1 MKVFR
6 GTILKE
12 ELEFLTKSE
21 LNFLIQACSILNEIN
36 ILHKITLFS
45 NKDVKTDAGRRAQNS
60 QSLFLFIILTGKLWE
75 GWELVE
81 KAYFGTKLSK
91 TYHNLLPQEGIDR
104 LSDLKSYFSKSDNLV
119 KKVRNKIAFHYDSSE
134 MLDQFRKAP
143 KNEIFEIYLSESQ
156 GNCFYFLPSVLLL
169 NAILEW
175 TGISD
180 SMKAT
185 DAFFSDVLTIAR
197 WFIDFLNLCVV
208 TIAKKN
214 VQWKWEEIDI
224 PDPVG
229 IDEVVLPYFVAE
241 SPNKSYDPSSKEKR
255 Q

>member
-1 MKVFR
+1 MKVYK
-6 GTILKE
+6 GTVSKV
-12 ELEFLTKSE
+12 ELESLTKSE
-21 LNFLIQACSILNEIN
+21 LNFLIQACAMLNEIN

-60 QSLFLFIILTGKLWE
+60 QSLFLLIILAGKLWE

-91 TYHNLLPQEGIDR
+91 TYHNLLPQETIDR
-104 LSDLKSYFSKSDNLV
+104 LNDLKSYFGKSDNLI
-119 KKVRNKIAFHYDSSE
+119 KKVRNKIAFHYDSPE
-134 MLDQFRKAP
+134 ILDQFYKAP
-143 KNEIFEIYLSESQ
+143 KNEIFEIYLSKSQ
-156 GNCFYFLPSVLLL
+156 GNCFYFLPYVLLL

-175 TGISD
+175 TSISD
-180 SMKAT
+180 PLKAT
-185 DAFFSDVLTIAR
+185 DTFFSDVLTIAR

-214 VQWKWEEIDI
+214 IAWKWEEIDI

-241 SPNKSYDPSSKEKR
+241 ASNKF
-255 Q
+255 